1 MVPTSTNQSITPD
14 ARPIVAELNQFVTRP
29 DVLAGLRQA
38 AADAEKQ
45 LQQKPEL
52 SVAVVALDPSQFGST
67 APGAIGSMRVV
78 LTRAGSGGRIERHS
92 NSTQYLFA
100 LDGSVETHVHSTDG
114 LRVDRYGQGGSV
126 DLEDRWHVVPPGT
139 WHRSIARDA
148 VVAFHSARQVID
160 EYQ

>member
-1 MVPTSTNQSITPD
+1 MGGKGGYGPIPRASEQ
-14 ARPIVAELNQFVTRP
+14 ARRVHGSLTGNM
-29 DVLAGLRQA
+29 AGLVHEDA
-38 AADAEKQ
+38 AQRSAA
-45 LQQKPEL
+45 L
-52 SVAVVALDPSQFGST
+52 SQDWR
-67 APGAIGSMRVV
+67 GAIGSMRVV